1 MTEPVP
7 RAVVEGFYNAF
18 ANCDMY
24 ALAPYLDDEVVW
36 TISGPVDILPFC
48 GQRRGKSVVLK
59 LLNRDIPLLL
69 EKQRMVPHTMLIDGD
84 RGAVIG
90 KLTATRSDIG
100 HAISYRIAQFIR
112 FRDGKAIKYTSI
124 IDSLDAVEQVP
135 GHPLARQAGRMAEKD
150 DFVSL

>member
-7 RAVVEGFYNAF
+7 RAVVEGFYKAL
-18 ANCDMY
+18 ASCDME
-24 ALAPYLDDEVVW
+24 ALARYLDDEVAW

-69 EKQRMVPHTMLIDGD
+69 EKRRMVPHTMLIDGD
-84 RGAVIG
+84 RAAVIG

-112 FRDGKAIKYTSI
+112 FRDGKAIEYTSI
-124 IDSLDAVEQVP
+124 IDSFDAVEQVL
-135 GHPLARQAGRMAEKD
+135 GHPLARQAGHPAEKD
-150 DFVSL
+150 DFVSV